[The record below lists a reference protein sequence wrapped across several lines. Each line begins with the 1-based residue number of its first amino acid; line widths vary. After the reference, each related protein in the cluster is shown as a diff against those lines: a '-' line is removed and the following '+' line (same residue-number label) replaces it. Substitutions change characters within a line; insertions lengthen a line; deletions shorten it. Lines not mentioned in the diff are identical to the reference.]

1 MGRSNITSEK
11 MKYELKT
18 PLAKNQILSLKL
30 DDIVYLSGK
39 IHSLRDQAMR
49 RILQEKKGH
58 PELENAAI
66 YNCGPLVRKKGSGW
80 ELISAGPTTSSR
92 MNDLA
97 VEFIPKFGVGA
108 IIGKGGMNE
117 KVLEAMRGKC
127 VYLSAVGGAGA
138 ISAEQQKVLGVEW
151 MDLGMPEAL
160 WELEADKFGP
170 LIVSM
175 DAHGNSLHGKNIELV
190 NSNLARLIQG

>member
-1 MGRSNITSEK
+1 
-11 MKYELKT
+11 MKYDLKT
-18 PLAKNQILSLKL
+18 PLAKAQILKLKL
-30 DDIVYLSGK
+30 NDIIYLTGQLFS
-39 IHSLRDQAMR
+39 IRDQAMR
-49 RILQEKKGH
+49 RILNEKGDHK
-58 PELENAAI
+58 ELKNAAI
-66 YNCGPLVRKKGSGW
+66 YNCGPLVKKNGKEW

-97 VEFIPKFGVGA
+97 VEFIPRFGVSA

-138 ISAEQQKVLGVEW
+138 VSAEQLKIKGVEW
-151 MDLGMPEAL
+151 EDLGMPEAF
-160 WELEADKFGP
+160 WKLEADKFGP

-175 DAHGNSLHGKNIELV
+175 DAKGNSLYQNNIEEV
-190 NSNLARLIQG
+190 NSRLTIILNKI